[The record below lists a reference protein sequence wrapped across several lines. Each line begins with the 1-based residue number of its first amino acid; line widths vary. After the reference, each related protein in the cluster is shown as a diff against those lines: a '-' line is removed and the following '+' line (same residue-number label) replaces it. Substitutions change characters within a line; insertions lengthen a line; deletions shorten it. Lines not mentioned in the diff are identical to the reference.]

1 MHSTTRTALAA
12 MAAAALTGGL
22 LTVAASTTAVAADS
36 TVVAKADFNK
46 DKKGDIAT
54 SAAYA
59 YVGGKDAAG
68 QVVAL
73 YGTSTGIVS
82 TKRTVISQNTSGVPG
97 AAETDDLFGQETA
110 YGDFNADGYDDLAV
124 GAPGEDTTAGED
136 AGSVTILWG
145 SASGLTGTGAVTL
158 SDRTPG
164 KWRMWGWTMAAG
176 DFDKDGKTDLAVG
189 GAGSSLQVFKGGIT
203 KSGVAGGRYS
213 VALPLEDG
221 AYNLQAGDVN
231 GDKATDLVVN
241 GDTVPDLS
249 YPTDGLDEYVPEQ
262 NILLFGGASGL
273 TANGAQNLRPGYI
286 TGIGDINKDG
296 FGDIVS
302 GFSWDASYND
312 GTTIP
317 YAAKGGKV
325 WITYGSATGA
335 GKITGIT
342 QDTAGVPGASENE
355 DGFGTDLDLGNV
367 NGDAY
372 LDLVVGVPGEAIDG
386 YDATGSVVVLYGTA
400 NGITGTGA
408 QSFSQG
414 TTNVPGNNEDG
425 DLLGIDVKLDDLT
438 GDGRADLVAGSDENG
453 DGAVLYLPSSGGKI
467 TATGSRSISPTSVG
481 VSTTNYPSFGWNF
494 AD

>member
-1 MHSTTRTALAA
+1 MHKNTRTALATV
-12 MAAAALTGGL
+12 AAAALTGGL
-22 LTVAASTTAVAADS
+22 LTFATATTAVAADS

-46 DKKGDIAT
+46 DKKGDVAT

-73 YGTSTGIVS
+73 YGTSTGVNS

-97 AAETDDLFGQETA
+97 TAETDDLFGQETA

-145 SASGLTGTGAVTL
+145 TASGLTGTSSVTIA
-158 SDRTPG
+158 DPTAG
-164 KWRMWGWTMAAG
+164 EARMWGWTMAAG
-176 DFDKDGKTDLAVG
+176 DFDHDGRTDLAVG
-189 GAGSSLQVFKGGIT
+189 GNGNSLYVYKGGISKT
-203 KSGVAGGRYS
+203 GATGGGYT
-213 VALPLEDG
+213 VDLPLQDS
-221 AYNLQAGDVN
+221 AWNLQAGDVN
-231 GDKATDLVVN
+231 GDKATDLVIN
-241 GDTVPDLS
+241 GDTLPDIAFPS
-249 YPTDGLDEYVPEQ
+249 DGLDEYVPEQ
-262 NILLFGGASGL
+262 NILLFGNSSGL
-273 TANGAQNLRPGYI
+273 TTAGFQTLRPGFI
-286 TGIGDINKDG
+286 TGIGDIDHDG
-296 FGDIVS
+296 YGDIVS
-302 GFSWDASYND
+302 GFSWDSTYGD
-312 GTTIP
+312 GSTIP

-335 GKITGIT
+335 GRIAGIT
-342 QDTAGVPGASENE
+342 QDTSGVPGASETE
-355 DGFGTDLDLGNV
+355 DGFGADLDLGDV

-372 LDLVVGVPGEAIDG
+372 LDLVVGVPGETVDG
-386 YDATGSVVVLYGTA
+386 YSATGSVVVLYGTA

-408 QSFSQG
+408 QSFHQG
-414 TTNVPGNNEDG
+414 SAGVPGNNEDG
-425 DLLGIDVKLDDLT
+425 DLLGIDVKIDDLT

-453 DGAVLYLPSSGGKI
+453 NGAVLYLPSSGGKI